1 MANEQEV
8 PQQEVPPQDSQQSPA
23 TSILN
28 TFITQKEH
36 DLIDLVKTR
45 SVDYTFTGIYEDPS
59 LKSCKIRRW
68 SYGLSIQL
76 LPETIGVIGE
86 VVSLFASLSGKRTVE
101 MEMDGVV
108 DDIFA
113 TIASSDKVGAY
124 TIVMERVG
132 RIVQKTL
139 DGTNG
144 QKIDVNELELAD
156 IIGISKIILNQNLG
170 VLLKNVKAAPTN
182 AGPAKENSPS

>member
-45 SVDYTFTGIYEDPS
+45 SVDYTFTGIYEES
-59 LKSCKIRRW
+59 FQKSCKIRRW

-156 IIGISKIILNQNLG
+156 IIGVSKIILNQNLG

>member
-45 SVDYTFTGIYEDPS
+45 SVDYTFTGIYEEPFP
-59 LKSCKIRRW
+59 KSCKIRRW

-86 VVSLFASLSGKRTVE
+86 VVSLFASLSGKRTVD

-113 TIASSDKVGAY
+113 TIATSEKVGTY
-124 TIVMERVG
+124 GIVMERVG

-144 QKIDVNELELAD
+144 QKIDVNELELVD
-156 IIGISKIILNQNLG
+156 IIGIGKIILSQNLG

-182 AGPAKENSPS
+182 AGPVKENAPS

>member
-45 SVDYTFTGIYEDPS
+45 SVDYTFTGIYEES
-59 LKSCKIRRW
+59 FQKSCKIRRW

>member
-45 SVDYTFTGIYEDPS
+45 SVDYTFTGIYEEPFQ
-59 LKSCKIRRW
+59 KSCKIRRW